1 MFSVMFSRDEYFVY
15 ILLNIQ
21 ILLFVDKVHIA
32 VVGDAFYTVIDT
44 VPLQT
49 LAWDAALIKAFTS

>member
-15 ILLNIQ
+15 ILLSIQ
-21 ILLFVDKVHIA
+21 ILLVVDKVHFA

-44 VPLQT
+44 RPTTNVGMGCSP
-49 LAWDAALIKAFTS
+49 D